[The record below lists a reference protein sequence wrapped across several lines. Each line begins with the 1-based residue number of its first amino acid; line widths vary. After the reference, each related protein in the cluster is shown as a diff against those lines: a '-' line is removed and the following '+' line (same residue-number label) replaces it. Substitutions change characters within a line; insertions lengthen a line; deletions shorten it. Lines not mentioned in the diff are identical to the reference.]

1 MAFTRKE
8 ARDPLVSALL
18 LGAIALI
25 LYAIFSAI
33 SYYWLFILINV
44 ALLYSTTVFLIT
56 YWETKDER
64 PPVAT
69 RWPSVSVIIPSYN
82 SGRTIRE
89 CLEAVKRLEYPKKF
103 EIIIVDDASTDGS
116 LEWLRTQKGI
126 TLLERKKNAGKA
138 AALNQA
144 LAIAKGEIAACID
157 SDTFP
162 APDSLKLMVP
172 YFESGKVGAVC
183 GLVRVHK
190 PHSILQHVQEIEY
203 YVAFG
208 FFHRSQAAL
217 DSMFVTPGPMSLY
230 RRKLILELGG
240 YEDGNITE
248 DMEIALRLK
257 NAGYS
262 IVCSTD
268 AHIYTEVPSSF
279 GHWIRQRV
287 RWYRGKIINGLRY
300 KHMLFN
306 FNFGHFGKFVFPF
319 SFFIELMSIIAFSFI
334 IYLNALNVS
343 NSLSWLSVNMVP
355 SVYFPTSPLAIQSSS
370 YFLFLSLCL
379 WAVIVYVSFGIAKE
393 RIRLSHLPKIAGF
406 MFLYSFLIS
415 FAYLL
420 SYVKELNRSSYQ
432 W

>member
-1 MAFTRKE
+1 MPSTKE
-8 ARDPLVSALL
+8 SARDPIVSALL
-18 LGAIALI
+18 LGAIALF
-25 LYAIFSAI
+25 LYAVFSAI
-33 SYYWLFILINV
+33 SYYWLFIIINV
-44 ALLYSTTVFLIT
+44 VLLYSSMVFLIT
-56 YWETKDER
+56 YWETRNEQ
-64 PPVAT
+64 PPKPT
-69 RWPSVSVIIPSYN
+69 HWSSVSIIIPSYN
-82 SGRTIRE
+82 SWKTIRE
-89 CLEAVKRLEYPKKF
+89 CLEAVKKLKYPKKF

-126 TLLERKKNAGKA
+126 TLIERKKNAGKA
-138 AALNQA
+138 AALNQGLKA
-144 LAIAKGEIAACID
+144 AKGEIAACVD

-162 APDSLKLMVP
+162 APDSLMLMIP
-172 YFESGKVGAVC
+172 YFANPKVGAVC
-183 GLVRVHK
+183 GLVRVNE

-230 RRKLILELGG
+230 RRKLVLDLGG
-240 YEDGNITE
+240 YEEGNITE

-257 NAGYS
+257 DNGYS

-279 GHWIRQRV
+279 GNWIRQRV
-287 RWYRGKIINGLRY
+287 RWYRGKIVNGMNYR
-300 KHMLFN
+300 HMLFN
-306 FNFGHFGKFVFPF
+306 FRFGHFGKFVFPF
-319 SFFIELMSIIAFSFI
+319 SFFIELTSIIAFSFI
-334 IYLNALNVS
+334 IYLNALNIS
-343 NSLSWLSVNMVP
+343 KSLSWLSVNMVP
-355 SVYFPTSPLAIQSSS
+355 QVYFPTSPLAIQSSS

-379 WAVIVYVSFGIAKE
+379 WAVIVYVSFGIAREKF
-393 RIRLSHLPKIAGF
+393 RLAHLPKIVGF

-420 SYVKELNRSSYQ
+420 SYVKELNRSPYK